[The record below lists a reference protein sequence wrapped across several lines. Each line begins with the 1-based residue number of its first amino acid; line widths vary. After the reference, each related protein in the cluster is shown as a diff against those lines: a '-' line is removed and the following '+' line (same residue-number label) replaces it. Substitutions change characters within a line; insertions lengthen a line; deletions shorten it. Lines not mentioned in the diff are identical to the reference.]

1 MVTILTQRLKNLR
14 LGIDDTKAVS
24 SNEIK
29 NVEIE
34 FVETPNLLKNCDIY
48 IITVPTP
55 LKKNH
60 LPDFS
65 FLEQAT
71 MTVSNILNRGD
82 IVIYESTV
90 YPGATEEICIPIL
103 EKSLLVFN
111 RDFYVGDSPE
121 RINIGDSR
129 NTFKNI
135 SKIVSASNKSTLQ
148 TIFNLYQS
156 VLDAK
161 VYKAPSIKVA
171 EAAKVIENTQRD
183 VNIAFVNELAMMFSK
198 MKIDTNEVLKAAS
211 TKWNFLDFKPGL
223 VGGHCI
229 GTDPYYLLHRS
240 KAKGFNPILMHSAR
254 QVNEG
259 LPIYIAKEIS
269 KKIKLLQ

>member
-1 MVTILTQRLKNLR
+1 
-14 LGIDDTKAVS
+14 
-24 SNEIK
+24 
-29 NVEIE
+29 
-34 FVETPNLLKNCDIY
+34 
-48 IITVPTP
+48 
-55 LKKNH
+55 
-60 LPDFS
+60 
-65 FLEQAT
+65 

-111 RDFYVGDSPE
+111 RDFYVGYSPE

-161 VYKAPSIKVA
+161 VYKAPSIKV
-171 EAAKVIENTQRD
+171 V
-183 VNIAFVNELAMMFSK
+183 
-198 MKIDTNEVLKAAS
+198 
-211 TKWNFLDFKPGL
+211 
-223 VGGHCI
+223 
-229 GTDPYYLLHRS
+229 
-240 KAKGFNPILMHSAR
+240 
-254 QVNEG
+254 
-259 LPIYIAKEIS
+259 
-269 KKIKLLQ
+269 KLLKLLKTPNEMLI

>member
-1 MVTILTQRLKNLR
+1 MSSIGVIGLGYVGLPLALALAAKYKVFGYDINPERLKNLR

-111 RDFYVGDSPE
+111 RDFYVGYSPE
-121 RINIGDSR
+121 
-129 NTFKNI
+129 
-135 SKIVSASNKSTLQ
+135 NK
-148 TIFNLYQS
+148 Y
-156 VLDAK
+156 
-161 VYKAPSIKVA
+161 
-171 EAAKVIENTQRD
+171 RR
-183 VNIAFVNELAMMFSK
+183 
-198 MKIDTNEVLKAAS
+198 LK
-211 TKWNFLDFKPGL
+211 K
-223 VGGHCI
+223 HI
-229 GTDPYYLLHRS
+229 
-240 KAKGFNPILMHSAR
+240 
-254 QVNEG
+254 
-259 LPIYIAKEIS
+259 
-269 KKIKLLQ
+269 

>member
-1 MVTILTQRLKNLR
+1 MSAIAQ
-14 LGIDDTKAVS
+14 
-24 SNEIK
+24 
-29 NVEIE
+29 
-34 FVETPNLLKNCDIY
+34 
-48 IITVPTP
+48 
-55 LKKNH
+55 
-60 LPDFS
+60 
-65 FLEQAT
+65 
-71 MTVSNILNRGD
+71 
-82 IVIYESTV
+82 
-90 YPGATEEICIPIL
+90 
-103 EKSLLVFN
+103 
-111 RDFYVGDSPE
+111 

-211 TKWNFLDFKPGL
+211 TKWNFLDFKP
-223 VGGHCI
+223 
-229 GTDPYYLLHRS
+229 D
-240 KAKGFNPILMHSAR
+240 
-254 QVNEG
+254 
-259 LPIYIAKEIS
+259 
-269 KKIKLLQ
+269 